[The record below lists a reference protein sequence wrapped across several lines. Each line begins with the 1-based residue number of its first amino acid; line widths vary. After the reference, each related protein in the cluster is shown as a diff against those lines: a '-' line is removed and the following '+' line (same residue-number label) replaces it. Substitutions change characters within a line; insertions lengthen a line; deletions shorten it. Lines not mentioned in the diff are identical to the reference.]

1 MTLRRVFDPF
11 EELVRIQR
19 ELERLARLG
28 FPVGEN
34 VEKDLERKLKFV
46 MPIEVFETPTDLVVR
61 VELPGVKKE
70 DVDITIRD
78 NYLVIRAEKKEE
90 QEENKEHVHVVERV
104 YGKFERVIPLP
115 TDVDPDKAKATFKD
129 GVLEIRFPKKSA
141 TQEKKITIE

>member
-70 DVDITIRD
+70 NVDITIRD

>member
-78 NYLVIRAEKKEE
+78 NYLVIKAEKKEE

>member
-141 TQEKKITIE
+141 SQEKKITIE